1 MTYQDYENELLQ
13 NINHYTV
20 TQHLGR
26 GQYNKIDCID
36 LEHANNIKQQIIDG
50 NKSAKVAIYA
60 VCKPKSRPL
69 VNVIVG

>member
-26 GQYNKIDCID
+26 GQYNKIDCTD
-36 LEHANNIKQQIIDG
+36 LEHANKIKQQILDEMLLHELPSMLFATQ
-50 NKSAKVAIYA
+50 KQD
-60 VCKPKSRPL
+60 L
-69 VNVIVG
+69 L

>member
-26 GQYNKIDCID
+26 GQYNKIDCTD
-36 LEHANNIKQQIIDG
+36 LEHANKIKQQILDENATARI
-50 NKSAKVAIYA
+50 AIYA
-60 VCKPKSRPL
+60 VCHPEARPP
-69 VNVIVG
+69 VNIIVG